1 MPKQIHPKRQPHFTK
16 DSKPYSKPKSLKEI
30 LLKDF
35 KKVFI
40 ARKKIIILSG
50 ASILVAAK
58 SKSYI
63 LETVESYFSNS

>member
-1 MPKQIHPKRQPHFTK
+1 MPKQIYPKRQPYFTK

-30 LLKDF
+30 LLEDF

-40 ARKKIIILSG
+40 VRKKIVILSG

-63 LETVESYFSNS
+63 WKS

>member
-1 MPKQIHPKRQPHFTK
+1 MPKQILIKRQLYFTK
-16 DSKPYSKPKSLKEI
+16 DSKPYSNPKSVKKI

-58 SKSYI
+58 SKSSM
-63 LETVESYFSNS
+63 LETLKSYFSNS